1 MGYSYK
7 QLNKVLLVYV
17 KIIKKLFTNE
27 KIKILSQNKYIK
39 EVSKKCI
46 TYNDEF
52 KSIYII
58 NSK

>member
-39 EVSKKCI
+39 EVSK
-46 TYNDEF
+46 
-52 KSIYII
+52 
-58 NSK
+58 